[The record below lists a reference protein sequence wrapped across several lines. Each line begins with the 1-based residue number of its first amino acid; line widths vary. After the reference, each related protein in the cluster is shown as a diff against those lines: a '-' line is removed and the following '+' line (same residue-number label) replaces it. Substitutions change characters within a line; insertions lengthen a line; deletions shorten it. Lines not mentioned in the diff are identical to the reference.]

1 MKLLALEF
9 CKCRRRK
16 LTLVC
21 AGLLAAQLLW
31 FGVYLTRQDAEALA
45 QGWMLLL
52 YNLAMVDAI
61 MLPIGVAVI
70 ASRSCELEHRGH
82 TLKLLET
89 AVTPGRLYAA
99 KLAWGALVLAGL
111 LLVRGALFLA
121 LGLAMGF
128 PGGTPWGRFVVFT
141 ALSWAVSMT
150 LYALQQGLS
159 LRFANQAVA
168 LVCGIFGSFV
178 GLMALLFPVWVQRC
192 VPWGYYGLFPAV
204 LGTFNY
210 LGNLEVLDAGW
221 YSLWTQ
227 HTLFASMFFLPAQFG
242 VFCAWQWRLEHADHN
257 WNAALTAPVPV
268 RALYLGKLLLDVG
281 VSALAMALIGLLF
294 LLSGRLAGISAPLPP
309 ELPGWLAFGAL
320 GCTAVCAVQLYLSL
334 AIRAFAPP
342 VAIALVGGIF
352 GLLLTSQGFGAA
364 FPYSLLCLGMRANN
378 PQMALPLPSFLA
390 GCGFYLLLFSL
401 LAVRR
406 LSRRDAATG

>member
-31 FGVYLTRQDAEALA
+31 FGAYLTQQDAEALA

-111 LLVRGALFLA
+111 LLARGALFLA

-141 ALSWAVSMT
+141 ALSWAVSSSRGCPSASPT
-150 LYALQQGLS
+150 RPWLWYAAS
-159 LRFANQAVA
+159 SAASWDSWPCSSP
-168 LVCGIFGSFV
+168 CGYSGASPGGIT
-178 GLMALLFPVWVQRC
+178 AC
-192 VPWGYYGLFPAV
+192 
-204 LGTFNY
+204 
-210 LGNLEVLDAGW
+210 
-221 YSLWTQ
+221 SLWCGWNG
-227 HTLFASMFFLPAQFG
+227 MRPPAGPLSFG
-242 VFCAWQWRLEHADHN
+242 GGRSPWIWPSCACGRPSFSLWD
-257 WNAALTAPVPV
+257 
-268 RALYLGKLLLDVG
+268 
-281 VSALAMALIGLLF
+281 GLCSSERRCEAWYCAV
-294 LLSGRLAGISAPLPP
+294 SGRS
-309 ELPGWLAFGAL
+309 
-320 GCTAVCAVQLYLSL
+320 
-334 AIRAFAPP
+334 
-342 VAIALVGGIF
+342 
-352 GLLLTSQGFGAA
+352 
-364 FPYSLLCLGMRANN
+364 
-378 PQMALPLPSFLA
+378 
-390 GCGFYLLLFSL
+390 
-401 LAVRR
+401 
-406 LSRRDAATG
+406 

>member
-31 FGVYLTRQDAEALA
+31 FGAYLTRQDAEALA

-111 LLVRGALFLA
+111 LLARGALFLA

-141 ALSWAVSMT
+141 ALS
-150 LYALQQGLS
+150 LS
-159 LRFANQAVA
+159 L
-168 LVCGIFGSFV
+168 I
-178 GLMALLFPVWVQRC
+178 
-192 VPWGYYGLFPAV
+192 
-204 LGTFNY
+204 
-210 LGNLEVLDAGW
+210 
-221 YSLWTQ
+221 
-227 HTLFASMFFLPAQFG
+227 H
-242 VFCAWQWRLEHADHN
+242 
-257 WNAALTAPVPV
+257 
-268 RALYLGKLLLDVG
+268 
-281 VSALAMALIGLLF
+281 I
-294 LLSGRLAGISAPLPP
+294 
-309 ELPGWLAFGAL
+309 
-320 GCTAVCAVQLYLSL
+320 
-334 AIRAFAPP
+334 
-342 VAIALVGGIF
+342 
-352 GLLLTSQGFGAA
+352 
-364 FPYSLLCLGMRANN
+364 
-378 PQMALPLPSFLA
+378 
-390 GCGFYLLLFSL
+390 
-401 LAVRR
+401 
-406 LSRRDAATG
+406 

>member
-31 FGVYLTRQDAEALA
+31 FGAYLTRQDAEALA

-52 YNLAMVDAI
+52 YNLAMVDTI

-111 LLVRGALFLA
+111 LLARGALFLA

-192 VPWGYYGLFPAV
+192 VPWGYYGL
-204 LGTFNY
+204 
-210 LGNLEVLDAGW
+210 
-221 YSLWTQ
+221 
-227 HTLFASMFFLPAQFG
+227 
-242 VFCAWQWRLEHADHN
+242 
-257 WNAALTAPVPV
+257 
-268 RALYLGKLLLDVG
+268 
-281 VSALAMALIGLLF
+281 
-294 LLSGRLAGISAPLPP
+294 
-309 ELPGWLAFGAL
+309 
-320 GCTAVCAVQLYLSL
+320 LSL
-334 AIRAFAPP
+334 VRMEWDEATRWTAFFWRRPEPLDLA
-342 VAIALVGGIF
+342 
-352 GLLLTSQGFGAA
+352 
-364 FPYSLLCLGMRANN
+364 LLCLWA
-378 PQMALPLPSFLA
+378 ALFLTV
-390 GCGFYLLLFSL
+390 GRTLF
-401 LAVRR
+401 VRKEV
-406 LSRRDAATG
+406 

>member
-159 LRFANQAVA
+159 LRFANQAIP
-168 LVCGIFGSFV
+168 LICGIFGSFA
-178 GLMALLFPVWVQRC
+178 GLLSLLFPVGIQR
-192 VPWGYYGLFPAV
+192 VIPWGYYGLMS
-204 LGTFNY
+204 L
-210 LGNLEVLDAGW
+210 AGMHW
-221 YSLWTQ
+221 DEATRFTAFY
-227 HTLFASMFFLPAQFG
+227 
-242 VFCAWQWRLEHADHN
+242 WR
-257 WNAALTAPVPV
+257 VPEP
-268 RALYLGKLLLDVG
+268 LDVG
-281 VSALAMALIGLLF
+281 
-294 LLSGRLAGISAPLPP
+294 
-309 ELPGWLAFGAL
+309 
-320 GCTAVCAVQLYLSL
+320 
-334 AIRAFAPP
+334 
-342 VAIALVGGIF
+342 
-352 GLLLTSQGFGAA
+352 LLLVWGVV
-364 FPYSLLCLGMRANN
+364 
-378 PQMALPLPSFLA
+378 FLVV
-390 GCGFYLLLFSL
+390 GRTLF
-401 LAVRR
+401 VRKEV
-406 LSRRDAATG
+406 

>member
-31 FGVYLTRQDAEALA
+31 FGAYLTRQDAEALA

-89 AVTPGRLYAA
+89 AVTPGR
-99 KLAWGALVLAGL
+99 ALRRQAGL
-111 LLVRGALFLA
+111 GRWCWPACSWRAAPLPG

-178 GLMALLFPVWVQRC
+178 GLMALLFPVWYSGASL
-192 VPWGYYGLFPAV
+192 GYYGL
-204 LGTFNY
+204 
-210 LGNLEVLDAGW
+210 
-221 YSLWTQ
+221 
-227 HTLFASMFFLPAQFG
+227 
-242 VFCAWQWRLEHADHN
+242 
-257 WNAALTAPVPV
+257 
-268 RALYLGKLLLDVG
+268 
-281 VSALAMALIGLLF
+281 
-294 LLSGRLAGISAPLPP
+294 
-309 ELPGWLAFGAL
+309 
-320 GCTAVCAVQLYLSL
+320 LSL
-334 AIRAFAPP
+334 VRMEWDEATRWTAFFWRRPEPLDLA
-342 VAIALVGGIF
+342 
-352 GLLLTSQGFGAA
+352 
-364 FPYSLLCLGMRANN
+364 LLCLWA
-378 PQMALPLPSFLA
+378 ALFLTV
-390 GCGFYLLLFSL
+390 GRTLF
-401 LAVRR
+401 VRKEV
-406 LSRRDAATG
+406 